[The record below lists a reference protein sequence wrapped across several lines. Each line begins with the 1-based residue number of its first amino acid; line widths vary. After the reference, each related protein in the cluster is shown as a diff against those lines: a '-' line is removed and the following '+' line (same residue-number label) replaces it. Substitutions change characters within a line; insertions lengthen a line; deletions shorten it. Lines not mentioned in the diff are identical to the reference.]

1 MSGPAVMSPT
11 QETDP
16 PPPYNRSAQQTAT
29 AADFQVREE
38 RVICIELLSSPEYL
52 TNTNSVIVM
61 LVWL

>member
-61 LVWL
+61 LVLL